1 MRHVYKIGTINING
15 ITAASRLQMLEGF
28 IRCHYFDVLLLQE
41 VKRTYRGFHQLRNSC
56 KHADEGRGTA
66 ILIKGLNTGTLKRR
80 PSGRGM
86 ALYVQ
91 NICIITVYA
100 PSGAEKRRERELLYG
115 GSAYIDTANPN
126 GNVTGGG
133 F

>member
-1 MRHVYKIGTINING
+1 
-15 ITAASRLQMLEGF
+15 
-28 IRCHYFDVLLLQE
+28 
-41 VKRTYRGFHQLRNSC
+41 
-56 KHADEGRGTA
+56 
-66 ILIKGLNTGTLKRR
+66 
-80 PSGRGM
+80 M

-91 NICIITVYA
+91 NIFIITVYA

-126 GNVTGGG
+126 GNDNGGG